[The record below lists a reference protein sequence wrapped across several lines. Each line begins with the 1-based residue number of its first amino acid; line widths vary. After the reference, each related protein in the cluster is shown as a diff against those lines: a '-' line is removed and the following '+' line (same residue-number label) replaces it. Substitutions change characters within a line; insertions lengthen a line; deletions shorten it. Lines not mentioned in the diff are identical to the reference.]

1 MCVQFNEYATISVSE
16 NNPEHKQ
23 LWDEFNERNLLRKMH
38 LALNLVP
45 DSSEEIQQMDS
56 TEIKGVADKT
66 LSDPDDVKYVIEVPK
81 LKEEFP
87 MLANEKSQVYPLRL
101 SFENQCTAMGAANN
115 LSLFSEEFEFPSEPV
130 ERYIPMKKNNA
141 DFDVDGAYERYAFLR
156 KLTKHKENQARYES
170 ILRKRGNDASDNVE
184 VPGNTVVGFVN
195 SDSDTSG
202 NLSD

>member
-1 MCVQFNEYATISVSE
+1 MV
-16 NNPEHKQ
+16 P
-23 LWDEFNERNLLRKMH
+23 
-38 LALNLVP
+38 VP
-45 DSSEEIQQMDS
+45 DSSEEIQQMVS
-56 TEIKGVADKT
+56 TEIKGVADKA

-87 MLANEKSQVYPLRL
+87 MLANEKLQVYPLPL
-101 SFENQCTAMGAANN
+101 SFENQCTTMGAANN

-141 DFDVDGAYERYAFLR
+141 DFDIDGAYERCAFLR
-156 KLTKHKENQARYES
+156 KLTKHKEKQARYEN
-170 ILRKRGNDASDNVE
+170 IFIYHMKRGNDASDNVE

-195 SDSDTSG
+195 SDSDTSE